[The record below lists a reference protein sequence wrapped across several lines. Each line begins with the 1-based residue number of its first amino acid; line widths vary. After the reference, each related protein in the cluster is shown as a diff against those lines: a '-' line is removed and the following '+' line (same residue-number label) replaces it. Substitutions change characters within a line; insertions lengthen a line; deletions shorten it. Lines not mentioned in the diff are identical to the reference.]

1 MGDLL
6 PWSEQS
12 MPAFSKEGGSRG
24 IYAGH
29 SDACMFAHTVS
40 WAVCHGIPIDRAV
53 LSMPAY
59 HSRHK
64 RLPLALLAYG
74 RNFWRLID
82 PIPSWL
88 SGRFSFSRRVDG
100 FVQELCRGAPL
111 SCAMRDNLGDTL
123 PDYYLAG
130 VDRAEQEG
138 RLEVALPALARQLEI
153 RTTLAEEANAAYIA
167 LMVKALAVVVV
178 LSFTLTYILPRFREI
193 FSELIGAGEPAVFHA
208 GVLKATLWTTIGVF
222 LWFALLVPAALSSSR
237 RLDMLFM
244 RIPIVRTL
252 RQRTV
257 MADTALGMAVL
268 LRQGDDV
275 VRAAEWCIAS
285 TRSPWMAKRLQRFVD
300 TVRMGQPWDQAWAAM
315 RVGKPLHQWFIRNA
329 ATLETPA
336 EGFELLADWLRHET
350 DSFVRRI
357 RVWVDPMG
365 TVALAS
371 IVAWVAYIM
380 FGTLVRIIFGLL

>member
-1 MGDLL
+1 MSDLL
-6 PWSEQS
+6 PWAEQP
-12 MPAFSKEGGSRG
+12 MPAFSREGDRRG

-29 SDACMFAHTVS
+29 SPACIFAHTVS

-59 HSRHK
+59 NSKHN
-64 RLPLALLAYG
+64 RLPLALFAYG
-74 RNFWRLID
+74 PTFWRLID

-88 SGRFSFSRRVDG
+88 SGRYFFSRHLDG
-100 FVQELCRGAPL
+100 FIQELCRGAPL
-111 SCAMRDNLGDTL
+111 SCAMRDNLGGLL

-153 RTTLAEEANAAYIA
+153 RTTLAEEASAVNVAF
-167 LMVKALAVVVV
+167 MVKALAIVAV
-178 LSFTLTYILPRFREI
+178 LGFTLTSVLPKFHDI
-193 FSELIGAGEPAVFHA
+193 FFDLIGTGEPVVFHVGA
-208 GVLKATLWTTIGVF
+208 LKAALWATIGVF
-222 LWFALLVPAALSSSR
+222 LWFTLLVPAALSSSR
-237 RLDMLFM
+237 RFDMLFM
-244 RIPIVRTL
+244 RIPIVRIL

-257 MADTALGMAVL
+257 MADTALSMAVL

-285 TRSPWMAKRLQRFVD
+285 TRSPWMARRLQQFVD
-300 TVRMGQPWDQAWAAM
+300 AVRMGQPWDQAWAAM

-357 RVWVDPMG
+357 RVWIDPIG

-371 IVAWVAYIM
+371 IVAWIACTM
-380 FGTLVRIIFGLL
+380 FGILVRIILGLL